1 MNHMKGL
8 NTMDAID
15 NRQLYTLFEAA
26 NLLRISP
33 STIRRWWKEGK
44 IKVIRIYGN
53 KPRITQDEMD
63 RLLKEFVN
71 YEEDYL

>member
-1 MNHMKGL
+1 MKGS
-8 NTMDAID
+8 NTMDTID
-15 NRQLYTLFEAA
+15 NRQLYTLIEAA

-53 KPRITQDEMD
+53 KPRVTQDEMD
-63 RLLKEFVN
+63 RLLKEFTN
-71 YEEDYL
+71 YEENYL

>member
-1 MNHMKGL
+1 
-8 NTMDAID
+8 MDAID

-71 YEEDYL
+71 YEED

>member
-1 MNHMKGL
+1 
-8 NTMDAID
+8 MDNID

-33 STIRRWWKEGK
+33 STIRRWWKEDK

-71 YEEDYL
+71 YEED

>member
-1 MNHMKGL
+1 
-8 NTMDAID
+8 MDNID

-53 KPRITQDEMD
+53 KPRVTQDEMD
-63 RLLKEFVN
+63 RLLKEFAN

>member
-1 MNHMKGL
+1 
-8 NTMDAID
+8 MDNID

-53 KPRITQDEMD
+53 KPRVTQDEMD

-71 YEEDYL
+71 YEEDNL

>member
-1 MNHMKGL
+1 MKGL

-71 YEEDYL
+71 YEED

>member
-1 MNHMKGL
+1 
-8 NTMDAID
+8 MDNID

-33 STIRRWWKEGK
+33 STIRRWWKEDK

-53 KPRITQDEMD
+53 KPRITQDEID
-63 RLLKEFVN
+63 RLLKEFSN

>member
-71 YEEDYL
+71 YEED

>member
-1 MNHMKGL
+1 
-8 NTMDAID
+8 MDNID

-71 YEEDYL
+71 YEED